1 MERALFEKIRYS
13 HYANFISFAIWNDN
27 DINNLSAIEENIENL
42 NQNIVII
49 GLNVSRGVNKF
60 QNFHV
65 KHRGG
70 RDSWLKD
77 AFNNSCFRGAYM
89 TDIFKNDISPRQSL
103 VDLSIE
109 NIIKNIKEFRKEL
122 NFIRCKNP
130 YIVAIGYETVRI
142 LQQYLPEYV
151 KNVHS
156 IPHYAK
162 RGITKKEFV
171 ESIKN
176 LAK

>member
-1 MERALFEKIRYS
+1 MEMALFKKIRYS

-27 DINNLSAIEENIENL
+27 DINDLSKIDENIENL
-42 NQNIVII
+42 NQNIII
-49 GLNVSRGVNKF
+49 VGLNISRGVNKF

-65 KHRGG
+65 KHQGG

-77 AFNNSCFRGAYM
+77 AFNNGCFHGAYM
-89 TDIFKNDISPRQSL
+89 TDIIKNDVSPRQSL

-109 NIIKNIKEFRKEL
+109 NIIKNIKEFKKEL
-122 NFIRCKNP
+122 NFINCRNP
-130 YIVAIGYETVRI
+130 YIVAIGYETTRI
-142 LQQYLPEYV
+142 LRQYLPEYIE
-151 KNVHS
+151 NIHS

-171 ESIKN
+171 ESIKK
-176 LAK
+176 LRK